1 MTTGNVCFLF
11 SWRCSL
17 SGSSVSCSKLW
28 WSFPQFSNLCLSFD
42 LYCFT
47 KCAFDKQFEQY
58 LLSETNS
65 SFCKFF
71 LMNFFALHKSVC
83 GWLHNQQIICLLFYL
98 SICLCVDFL
107 CIVPALVLDLY
118 RGNFCFS
125 SCLGMLF
132 PMWLIYFFKR
142 LPRHVSHFISLTPPY
157 TNKVSL
163 VVL

>member
-1 MTTGNVCFLF
+1 MFVFCFL
-11 SWRCSL
+11 
-17 SGSSVSCSKLW
+17 GDV
-28 WSFPQFSNLCLSFD
+28 LCLVVLFHVANYDGVSHSSQI
-42 LYCFT
+42 CV
-47 KCAFDKQFEQY
+47 Y
-58 LLSETNS
+58 LLIYTVLRNVPLINS
-65 SFCKFF
+65 SSNIYCLRQILLFCKFF